1 MRNLFIVVLFFIM
14 CMGAA
19 ATLSAQS
26 QPVQTVQATV
36 SAGGNA
42 DHFYAAV
49 GQPFFQQ
56 ATLELPSIWQV
67 LGKGLGS
74 ICQEVAIPQA
84 YFLFNSSPLFLR

>member
-56 ATLELPSIWQV
+56 IRPAESDYELSM
-67 LGKGLGS
+67 G
-74 ICQEVAIPQA
+74 VAQA
-84 YFLFNSSPLFLR
+84 QWVRDEDNCIDVP